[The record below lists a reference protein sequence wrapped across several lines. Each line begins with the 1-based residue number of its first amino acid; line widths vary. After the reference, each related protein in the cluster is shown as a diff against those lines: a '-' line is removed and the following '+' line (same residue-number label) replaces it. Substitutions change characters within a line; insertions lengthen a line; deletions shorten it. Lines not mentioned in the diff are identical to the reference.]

1 MVHAPFLRKNP
12 CIERGKGKGIIIQGK
27 MINTSLL
34 MLQGMHRG
42 RYRLPGSGL
51 SREKNLILILLAVLA
66 ALVLWNTFWWL
77 ARITL
82 FVVIVYIIYLV
93 LREYL

>member
-1 MVHAPFLRKNP
+1 
-12 CIERGKGKGIIIQGK
+12 

-66 ALVLWNTFWWL
+66 ALLLWNTFWWL
-77 ARITL
+77 ARIAH